1 MKTKEELN
9 ALKEEVETVSKK
21 LHELTDDELDNV
33 TGGFG
38 GICTERGCTSVSE
51 NTCYYPT
58 PCSKL
63 CISPRGD
70 CTCSNGV
77 LGVFPKPHF

>member
-1 MKTKEELN
+1 MEREQKKNNRLSGLTDM
-9 ALKEEVETVSKK
+9 AVS
-21 LHELTDDELDNV
+21 DDELDNV
-33 TGGFG
+33 TGGYG
-38 GICTERGCTSVSE
+38 GICTERGCTLVSE

-63 CISPRGD
+63 CISPNGG

-77 LGVFPKPHF
+77 RGTFLNPDF

>member
-1 MKTKEELN
+1 MEREQKKINRFSGL
-9 ALKEEVETVSKK
+9 ADRAVS
-21 LHELTDDELDNV
+21 DDELEQV

>member
-1 MKTKEELN
+1 MKNERKKINSFSGLTEL
-9 ALKEEVETVSKK
+9 AVS
-21 LHELTDDELDNV
+21 DDELDNV

>member
-1 MKTKEELN
+1 M
-9 ALKEEVETVSKK
+9 SDIKK
-21 LHELTDDELDNV
+21 NVLSDDEMDIV

-38 GICTERGCTSVSE
+38 GICTERGGTSVSV

-63 CISPRGD
+63 CISPKGD

-77 LGVFPKPHF
+77 IGAFPKPHF

>member
-1 MKTKEELN
+1 M
-9 ALKEEVETVSKK
+9 SDIKK
-21 LHELTDDELDNV
+21 NVLSDDEMDNV
-33 TGGFG
+33 TGGYG
-38 GICTERGCTSVSE
+38 GICTERGCTLVSE

>member
-1 MKTKEELN
+1 M
-9 ALKEEVETVSKK
+9 SDIKK
-21 LHELTDDELDNV
+21 NVLSDDELEQV
-33 TGGFG
+33 AGGYG

-63 CISPRGD
+63 CIGPKGE
-70 CTCSNGV
+70 CTCSDGIRGTF
-77 LGVFPKPHF
+77 LKLLF

>member
-1 MKTKEELN
+1 M
-9 ALKEEVETVSKK
+9 SDIKK
-21 LHELTDDELDNV
+21 NVLSDDELDNV
-33 TGGFG
+33 TGGGYG

-63 CISPRGD
+63 CVSPQGD

-77 LGVFPKPHF
+77 RGTFLKPLF

>member
-1 MKTKEELN
+1 M
-9 ALKEEVETVSKK
+9 SDIKK
-21 LHELTDDELDNV
+21 NVLSDDEMDNV

-38 GICTERGCTSVSE
+38 GICTERGCASVSM

>member
-1 MKTKEELN
+1 MKNEQKKYNRFSGLIDRAVSDEELT
-9 ALKEEVETVSKK
+9 KVS
-21 LHELTDDELDNV
+21 
-33 TGGFG
+33 GGYG
-38 GICTERGCTSVSE
+38 GICTERGCALVSE

-63 CISPRGD
+63 CISPQGE

-77 LGVFPKPHF
+77 RGIFLKLLF

>member
-1 MKTKEELN
+1 MKNERKKINSFSVPAEL
-9 ALKEEVETVSKK
+9 AVS
-21 LHELTDDELDNV
+21 DDELDNV

>member
-1 MKTKEELN
+1 M
-9 ALKEEVETVSKK
+9 SDIKK
-21 LHELTDDELDNV
+21 NVLSDDELDNV

-38 GICTERGCTSVSE
+38 GICTERGCASVSE

-63 CISPRGD
+63 CISPNGG

-77 LGVFPKPHF
+77 RGTFLNPDF